1 LLTGLRR
8 RGDRLVGPCPIHGGD
23 NPGAFVVDCRKNLWH
38 CFSRGQGGGDLIELV
53 RRLDG
58 VGYRRAALSLA
69 KLAGP
74 APIGPLPVSVK
85 SPARPFRPYR
95 NRLVLDPHHPF
106 LRAKAIR
113 PETAARLEVGA
124 WDGPGMLENCI
135 AVRLRDPLG
144 RPLGYAGRRLT
155 PGNRGKWVFPPALP
169 KSQLLYQYHRLPDRL
184 DRALV
189 LVKDPWDVLRLTQS
203 GFPAVALFGVH
214 LSDCQEALLRSVPRL
229 LVMLDGDPAGRQ
241 GAERIYRLLKARPI
255 TIGDGLDPD
264 DLSDQ
269 ELSEIVAESLPS

>member
-1 LLTGLRR
+1 MYVNTQFRNQSSGVDAGMSGRDSEVQHRCESQPLTPTGCGI
-8 RGDRLVGPCPIHGGD
+8 RGRPAVALVSFQGVTLSKGGSIFDRHPGPGPTGG
-23 NPGAFVVDCRKNLWH
+23 
-38 CFSRGQGGGDLIELV
+38 E
-53 RRLDG
+53 
-58 VGYRRAALSLA
+58 
-69 KLAGP
+69 
-74 APIGPLPVSVK
+74 
-85 SPARPFRPYR
+85 
-95 NRLVLDPHHPF
+95 
-106 LRAKAIR
+106 AIR

-189 LVKDPWDVLRLTQS
+189 LVEGPWDVLRLTQS

-241 GAERIYRLLKARPI
+241 GAERICRLLKARPI